1 MRHCSKH
8 FPSVDPQNELSI
20 LRAPK
25 SSADRCD
32 KRVVGRCEAPHC
44 PGWPPPPVAW
54 PPPPAFGPAVCT
66 AQAAGA
72 SSGGACPLVAFAS
85 RQFFA
90 PLIASE
96 ITSSPSLTR
105 LRGGAAGEQGCWPPP
120 PLPAR
125 QQLSRAP
132 RGTQGAG
139 LVSRLAASGPSLE
152 GRRPV
157 GAGLL
162 FRLVALPPDD
172 HLVVAKARSC
182 SVSAPSWRGGRHEKR
197 EEASP

>member
-1 MRHCSKH
+1 M
-8 FPSVDPQNELSI
+8 DPQNELSI
-20 LRAPK
+20 LHAPE

-44 PGWPPPPVAW
+44 PGWPPPPLH
-54 PPPPAFGPAVCT
+54 
-66 AQAAGA
+66 GA
-72 SSGGACPLVAFAS
+72 SGRCRLGGACPLAAFAS

-96 ITSSPSLTR
+96 ITSSPSLTH

-132 RGTQGAG
+132 RGTGRGAG

-162 FRLVALPPDD
+162 FRLVALLPDD